1 MIDAGYKKIEIYNR
15 AHELGVQIHLMT
27 LKHPKFEM
35 YEEGSHICRSSK
47 SVSSN
52 IVEGYCLRKHKK
64 EFLLYPGRS
73 YASASETIEHLA
85 YIFETSSLKDE
96 ASYQNLRNEY
106 ESLSKM
112 IFVFAQKVAEEH
124 TQPHYLKEPDSQYND
139 SSDDNEL

>member
-1 MIDAGYKKIEIYNR
+1 MIDAGYKKLEIYQR
-15 AHELGVQIHLMT
+15 AHQLGVHIHLMT
-27 LKHPKFEM
+27 LKLPQFET
-35 YEEGSHICRSSK
+35 YEEGSQIRRSSK

-64 EFLLYPGRS
+64 EFLLYLGRS
-73 YASASETIEHLA
+73 YASTSETIEHLE

-96 ASYQNLRNEY
+96 ALYQNLRSEY

-124 TQPHYLKEPDSQYND
+124 TQPHYLKEPDSQYTISPDD
-139 SSDDNEL
+139 SEL